1 MMKKRVIA
9 PVALVLIGFTTL
21 ANAAIV
27 INSAGQDY
35 AQSFDTLASSGSA
48 VVWVNDST
56 LEGWSLFRQPAPGTA
71 IASYAAGNGGSN
83 SGAFYSFGTGV
94 GTDRALGGLGS
105 GGAYF
110 GAPASGSLAGWI
122 AAEFRNDSGH
132 TLSGFSLGFDGEQW
146 RNGGN
151 TAAQTMAFE
160 YGFGSSFDAVG
171 SWVSP
176 GGLFDWSSVVNTTTA
191 GAVDG
196 NAAGLVAGR
205 GGVINAQW
213 NASDTLWVRW
223 AERNDPANDHGLA
236 IDNLSFTAG
245 DAAPATVPLPAPLA
259 LIAAGL
265 GVLGWLSR
273 YRQQR

>member
-1 MMKKRVIA
+1 MMKKRISI
-9 PVALVLIGFTTL
+9 PLALGLIGFTTL

-27 INSAGQDY
+27 IGSAGQGY
-35 AQSFDTLASSGSA
+35 AQSFDTLAGSGSS
-48 VVWVNDST
+48 VVWANDST
-56 LEGWSLFRQPAPGTA
+56 LEGWSLFRQPAPGTP
-71 IASYAAGNGGSN
+71 IASYATGNGGSN
-83 SGAFYSFGTGV
+83 SGAFYSFGASGSS
-94 GTDRALGGLGS
+94 DRALGGLGS

-110 GAPASGSLAGWI
+110 GSPVSGSLAGWI
-122 AAEFRNDSGH
+122 AAEFRNDSGQ

-151 TAAQTMAFE
+151 TATQSMAFE

-171 SWVSP
+171 TWVSP
-176 GGLFDWSSVVNTTTA
+176 GGLFDWSSVVNTATA
-191 GAVDG
+191 GAIDG

-205 GGVINAQW
+205 GGVINTQW

-223 AERNDPANDHGLA
+223 AEVNDPANDHGLA
-236 IDNLSFTAG
+236 IDNVYFAAG
-245 DAAPATVPLPAPLA
+245 DAAPAAVPLPAPFA

-273 YRQQR
+273 YRQQQ